1 MAYFNEYV
9 LKAPLLSLDIV
20 SPQRHLVGSIEGGS
34 WFIKAK
40 TGGLALKSIL
50 VDFEQN
56 DVNNLK
62 DHEIVYDGNPGD
74 NVLNEIRSRRW
85 SRRDAWPRRRAN

>member
-62 DHEIVYDGNPGD
+62 DHEIVYDGT
-74 NVLNEIRSRRW
+74 LETMY
-85 SRRDAWPRRRAN
+85 